1 MKIPLLYLSLLSLSI
16 AFSSLNFITPAHA
29 KTDQSSSDL
38 GTWQNKDEDVDGVP
52 DELDDYPFDNSRS
65 KFIEVQDSEPNDNPS
80 VATPLAAGIPFRV
93 KGAISNKG
101 DNGDLYRFQGKEGD
115 FVSALVTY
123 ESESFA
129 PKAYFSD
136 ESGLAINSSLIH
148 SSKENKTFF
157 VTVIIPKDGLFH
169 LGVIDSSS
177 GGNPS
182 FKYQVDVFYDK
193 DIDGIPD
200 NKERALGVLPE
211 SQDTDEDG
219 NPDFYEYYVD
229 ASIGLDLDADC
240 IVNMLDEDSDGDTI
254 NDKLDGYTD
263 PDKDGIYNFTD
274 LDSDGDS
281 ILDSQE
287 KVNDKGTPLDSDY
300 DGLADFLDLDND
312 GDYILDIHDSAP
324 YVKVESISMDSTPL
338 IQISSVSSLINGVT
352 TKEVL
357 RGNDV
362 VVVNGM
368 NMQSAKA
375 PLLVIY
381 SQDNIY
387 NFTPTFI
394 EGKYR
399 FKLNIPE
406 GKHRAFLYVDDL
418 KTNDIYIK
426 VYGKDAPLI
435 LGTSFVM
442 LKRGANFTL
451 NVTGA
456 TQATKVILNGKT
468 IVPNNISVASITF
481 HVPNKAV
488 KGALHLLND
497 SGKSNSILYDFK

>member
-1 MKIPLLYLSLLSLSI
+1 MKIPLFYISLLTVSC
-16 AFSSLNFITPAHA
+16 AFCTLTYTTPSHA
-29 KTDQSSSDL
+29 KTIHPATHIS
-38 GTWQNKDEDVDGVP
+38 TWQNKDEDGDGVP
-52 DELDDYPFDNSRS
+52 DELDDFPFDNTRS
-65 KFIEVQDSEPNDNPS
+65 KFIEAQDSEPNDNPS
-80 VATPLAAGIPFRV
+80 VATPTPAGFPFRV
-93 KGAISNKG
+93 KGAISNEG
-101 DNGDLYRFQGKEGD
+101 DNGDLYSFQGKEGD

-123 ESESFA
+123 ESENFA

-148 SSKENKTFF
+148 YSKENKTLF

-169 LGVIDSSS
+169 LGVIDDNS
-177 GGNPS
+177 GGDIS
-182 FKYQVDVFYDK
+182 FRYQVDVFFDE

-200 NKERALGVLPE
+200 NKERALGILPN

-219 NPDFYEYYVD
+219 IPDFYEYYVD
-229 ASIGLDLDADC
+229 ASIGIDFDSDGIL
-240 IVNMLDEDSDGDTI
+240 NMLDEDSDGDAI
-254 NDKLDGYTD
+254 SDKFEGYTD
-263 PDKDGIYNFTD
+263 PDEDGLYNFID
-274 LDSDGDS
+274 LDSDSDS
-281 ILDSQE
+281 TFDSQE
-287 KVNDKGTPLDSDY
+287 KVNDKGLPLDSDY
-300 DGLADFLDLDND
+300 DDIADFLDLDND
-312 GDYILDIHDSAP
+312 GDYILDIHDSDP
-324 YVKVESISMDSTPL
+324 YAKVESISMDSTPF

-368 NMQSAKA
+368 NMESAKA

-387 NFTPTFI
+387 NFIPTYS

-406 GKHRAFLYVDDL
+406 GKYRAFLYVDDL

-435 LGTSFVM
+435 LGSSFVM
-442 LKRGANFTL
+442 LKRGDNFTL
-451 NVTGA
+451 RVAVA
-456 TQATKVILNGKT
+456 TQDTKVILDGKT
-468 IVPNNISVASITF
+468 IVPNSVSPTSITF
-481 HVPNKAV
+481 HVPNGAE
-488 KGALHLLND
+488 KGTLHLLND
-497 SGKSNSILYDFK
+497 LGKSNSILYDF

>member
-1 MKIPLLYLSLLSLSI
+1 MKIPLLYLSLLSFSI

-52 DELDDYPFDNSRS
+52 DELDDYLFDNSRS

-101 DNGDLYRFQGKEGD
+101 DNGDLYRFKGKEGD

-148 SSKENKTFF
+148 FSKENKTFF

-169 LGVIDSSS
+169 LGVIDSRS

-182 FKYQVDVFYDK
+182 FKYQVDVFYDE

-200 NKERALGVLPE
+200 NKERALGILPN
-211 SQDTDEDG
+211 SQDTDKDG
-219 NPDFYEYYVD
+219 IPDFYEYYVD
-229 ASIGLDLDADC
+229 ASIGIDFDSDGIL
-240 IVNMLDEDSDGDTI
+240 NMLDEDSDGDAI
-254 NDKLDGYTD
+254 SDKFEGYTD
-263 PDKDGIYNFTD
+263 PDEDGLYNFID
-274 LDSDGDS
+274 LDSDDDS

-287 KVNDKGTPLDSDY
+287 KVNDKGLPLDSDY
-300 DGLADFLDLDND
+300 DDIADFLDLDND
-312 GDYILDIHDSAP
+312 GDYILDIHDSDP
-324 YVKVESISMDSTPL
+324 YAKVESISMDSTPF

-357 RGNDV
+357 RGNDI

-368 NMQSAKA
+368 NMESAKT
-375 PLLVIY
+375 PILVIY

-387 NFTPTFI
+387 NFIPTYSKA
-394 EGKYR
+394 KYR

-418 KTNDIYIK
+418 KTNDIYISSYSND
-426 VYGKDAPLI
+426 VPLI
-435 LGTSFVM
+435 LGPSFVM
-442 LKRGANFTL
+442 LKRGTNFTL

-456 TQATKVILNGKT
+456 TQGTKVILGGKT
-468 IVPNNISVASITF
+468 IVPNNISATSITF

-488 KGALHLLND
+488 KGTLHLLNY
-497 SGKSNSILYDFK
+497 SGKSNSIFYNF